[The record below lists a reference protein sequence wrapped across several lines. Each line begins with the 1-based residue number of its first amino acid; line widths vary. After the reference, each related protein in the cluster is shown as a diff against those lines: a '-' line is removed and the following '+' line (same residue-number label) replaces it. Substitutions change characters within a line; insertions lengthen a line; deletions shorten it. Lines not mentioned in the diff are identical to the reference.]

1 MIFRRSG
8 HYIQYR
14 RILVYSYNS
23 EHGPS
28 PLLCDRKN
36 FSVNGRV
43 YSYLQWEEQS
53 EFSEDIP
60 MKTLTTLTSEGK
72 NIMIPLIKVCREI
85 FSVQQKLWLALGQN
99 FLLFFYFYFGK
110 TVEPVPSLKYK
121 GKYKIL

>member
-1 MIFRRSG
+1 
-8 HYIQYR
+8 
-14 RILVYSYNS
+14 
-23 EHGPS
+23 
-28 PLLCDRKN
+28 
-36 FSVNGRV
+36 
-43 YSYLQWEEQS
+43 
-53 EFSEDIP
+53 

-99 FLLFFYFYFGK
+99 FLLFLYFYFGK